1 MASEREKVK
10 RKRRQRRERV
20 GKLKQQ
26 FREAKNKQE
35 RDRLLEL
42 ILRRDLL
49 LLQRL
54 KREQKSEV

>member
-10 RKRRQRRERV
+10 RQRRQRRERV

-26 FREAKNKQE
+26 FRKAKNKQE